1 MKLQIKQTIM
11 YSCLFL
17 LSLPI
22 SIIFNENSHFNLTFF
37 VLQAKSENQ
46 YQSYHLKN
54 TLGYLDSNQPLF
66 QAYTNRANKTT
77 LNLCSPQNSF
87 LSFILLELL
96 LKVSLI
102 AGCGIRLV
110 GYKSPAIAL
119 IQKIPNNRHAIAIIF
134 VLLIISISIDSKA
147 ILSPKS
153 PHCILSE
160 GTQKILNIY
169 L

>member
-1 MKLQIKQTIM
+1 MKFKIKQTIM

-17 LSLPI
+17 SSVPI
-22 SIIFNENSHFNLTFF
+22 SIILSENNHLNFKYP
-37 VLQAKSENQ
+37 VLRAKSENQ
-46 YQSYHLKN
+46 YQSHHLKN
-54 TLGYLDSNQPLF
+54 ALGYLDSNQPPF
-66 QAYTNRANKTT
+66 QPYKNRANQIT

-96 LKVSLI
+96 LKVFLI
-102 AGCGIRLV
+102 AGCGMRLV

-134 VLLIISISIDSKA
+134 VLLIISMAIDSKA
-147 ILSPKS
+147 VLSPKS
-153 PHCILSE
+153 SHCILSE

-169 L
+169 